1 MTLELSNIIAPL
13 MGGIIGYI
21 TNDIAIRMLFRP
33 HTAKYVFGVHLPFT
47 PGLIPNEKGR
57 IAEEIGGVISQNL
70 MNHEV
75 LQRYLLSEEMILK
88 VHSSVEDFFES
99 QKKNKETTEEFLL
112 HYLSS
117 DEINNIVNGIKVNT
131 SLQIKEKLNSPE
143 LGKTISHLAMEHVA
157 KKLNNSS
164 AKELLDELGGPIIA
178 KLGGNFV
185 GKIFEML
192 REPTEKLLAN
202 NINKIM
208 QENGEEIVSNIIG
221 DESNKLLSTPMYS
234 LLSNKDDQ
242 IVQIVSAIESI
253 YRTIIEKHL
262 PIILSSIDISKIVR
276 ERINEMD
283 INETE
288 KIILQVMKKEL
299 NAIVWFGALLGFLI
313 GSLNLV
319 IS

>member
-1 MTLELSNIIAPL
+1 

-33 HTAKYVFGVHLPFT
+33 HTAKYIFGIHIPFT
-47 PGLIPNEKGR
+47 PGLIPKEKGR

-70 MNHEV
+70 MNQEV

-88 VHSSVEDFFES
+88 VHSSVENFFES

-112 HYLSS
+112 HYLTN
-117 DEINNIVNGIKVNT
+117 DEINNIVSGIKVNT
-131 SLQIKEKLNSPE
+131 SKQIKEKLNSPE
-143 LGKTISHLAMEHVA
+143 LGKKISHLAMEYVA
-157 KKLNNSS
+157 QKLNNSS
-164 AKELLDELGGPIIA
+164 AKEILDELGGPIIA

-185 GKIFEML
+185 SKLLGML
-192 REPTEKLLAN
+192 REPTEKFLAN
-202 NINKIM
+202 NINKII

-221 DESNKLLSTPMYS
+221 DESNKLLSTPLSS
-234 LLSNKDDQ
+234 LLSDKDDQ
-242 IVQIVSAIESI
+242 ITQIISAIESI

-283 INETE
+283 VNETE

-299 NAIVWFGALLGFLI
+299 KAIVWFGALLGFLI
-313 GSLNLV
+313 GCLNWG
-319 IS
+319 ISYI